1 MANIVKWLLPKE
13 KRIFEMLSS
22 QSKIAVECANEL
34 KDFIADYESIE
45 RKDRKLECSKI
56 KEKEEDGDRFLHDI
70 MLHIYEKSSSIP
82 DKDEL
87 KEIAKGIEDIIDSM
101 NAIASKLVIY
111 GVERI
116 DKNLPRTVGLLVQ
129 IVSEISSAIDDI
141 RHLRNFEK
149 HLANTT
155 RLEKQADD
163 FHEESIAELF
173 HYYKASHDLIK
184 YKELYDILEN
194 AINKCKGITGT
205 IENIKIK
212 NS

>member
-1 MANIVKWLLPKE
+1 MANIVKWLIPKE
-13 KRIFEMLSS
+13 KRIFEMLSA
-22 QSKIAVECANEL
+22 QSKVAVECANEL
-34 KDFIADYESIE
+34 KSFIESYESIE
-45 RKDRKLECSKI
+45 RKDRKPKCRKI

-70 MLHIYEKSSSIP
+70 MLHIYEKSSIP

-87 KEIAKGIEDIIDSM
+87 KAIAKDIEDVIDSM

-116 DKNLPRTVGLLVQ
+116 DKNLLRTIGLLVQ

-141 RHLRNFEK
+141 KHLRNFEK

-155 RLEKQADD
+155 RMEKQADD

-184 YKELYDILEN
+184 YKEIYDILES
-194 AINKCKGITGT
+194 AINKCKDVTGM